1 MNKIKFEPCGNLVNQ
16 AFSQF
21 IENLIN
27 SQDPHSQTSVI
38 LNFMPKILLDYNIG
52 VGIKSLNSKQAEV
65 SSVIHTCAKDYV
77 KYDKHDVEPVHI
89 FLSSCLWRHR

>member
-38 LNFMPKILLDYNIG
+38 LNFMPKILLD
-52 VGIKSLNSKQAEV
+52 SKQAEV
-65 SSVIHTCAKDYV
+65 SSVIHTWAKDYV